1 MPPYFNL
8 HKNNGELCLSMLA
21 AARPFTFSDY
31 YSYVMCAHR
40 IFDEVGGSRLKSPL
54 RLNFEGIV
62 GLNYRLNKCVG
73 LYL

>member
-40 IFDEVGGSRLKSPL
+40 IFDEVGGVKSPL
-54 RLNFEGIV
+54 RLNFEGSV
-62 GLNYRLNKCVG
+62 DLKY
-73 LYL
+73 